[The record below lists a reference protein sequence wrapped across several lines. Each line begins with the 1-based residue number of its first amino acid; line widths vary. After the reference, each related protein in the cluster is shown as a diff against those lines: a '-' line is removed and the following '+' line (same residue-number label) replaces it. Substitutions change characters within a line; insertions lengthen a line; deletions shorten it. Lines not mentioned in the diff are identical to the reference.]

1 MVETTV
7 VMQVAGMAKA
17 MEAGRVA
24 VPWAAL
30 KAVAARKVGS
40 GAARWVE
47 ATVEVVHV
55 VGDASGTAKTEATTV
70 GASEGATTVVVDKA
84 AVVTA
89 VPTEVEA
96 MAADAPCTRAAQ
108 RASSSEIDPPA
119 GLSRTV
125 RCSRRRTVPQTAPRS
140 PVPPSLRIG
149 TPHRSSCLQT
159 SHQPTPRTETA
170 TPGTLDRPRDCT
182 PRPNP
187 QPCHRAPG
195 QTPMR

>member
-1 MVETTV
+1 
-7 VMQVAGMAKA
+7 MAKA

-119 GLSRTV
+119 GLSRMV
-125 RCSRRRTVPQTAPRS
+125 SCSRRRTVPQTAPRS

-159 SHQPTPRTETA
+159 SRPPTPRTETA
-170 TPGTLDRPRDCT
+170 MPGI
-182 PRPNP
+182 
-187 QPCHRAPG
+187 QPHLLGCAAQQIQSVCRLALG

>member
-1 MVETTV
+1 MAS
-7 VMQVAGMAKA
+7 VAGSGAEHEGAPLAASKAAITVAALAAQVVVCMA
-17 MEAGRVA
+17 A
-24 VPWAAL
+24 VPPAVADG
-30 KAVAARKVGS
+30 AVAAT
-40 GAARWVE
+40 AAAALPAEAMEVE
-47 ATVEVVHV
+47 PPGMAATRLACLVAAEWREVHSV
-55 VGDASGTAKTEATTV
+55 ASATL
-70 GASEGATTVVVDKA
+70 
-84 AVVTA
+84 VVTVA
-89 VPTEVEA
+89 
-96 MAADAPCTRAAQ
+96 CTRAAQ

>member
-1 MVETTV
+1 MGMVAT
-7 VMQVAGMAKA
+7 
-17 MEAGRVA
+17 MEV
-24 VPWAAL
+24 L
-30 KAVAARKVGS
+30 KG
-40 GAARWVE
+40 
-47 ATVEVVHV
+47 EV
-55 VGDASGTAKTEATTV
+55 
-70 GASEGATTVVVDKA
+70 
-84 AVVTA
+84 
-89 VPTEVEA
+89 A
-96 MAADAPCTRAAQ
+96 MAAGKKVEAKAAELMVVAALAEAQVAVQVAVLWEAAEEDCGAAGGLEAVEGAVVVTVDHGSCTRAAR

-159 SHQPTPRTETA
+159 SRPPTPRTETA
-170 TPGTLDRPRDCT
+170 MPGIQPRLLGCT

-187 QPCHRAPG
+187 QACHLVLG